1 VKRYAILIML
11 VAASSLVHAA
21 AEPVK
26 MIACDPAL
34 VMEPQ
39 DIRMYGFIPAKRTP
53 VSGIVHPKAVIA
65 RMLGTGMP
73 ICVAIDSDK
82 ADAETLGVLRFDF
95 GGAGKFAGD
104 LAASLKLPGPV
115 KRGRRV
121 NFGPATLTV
130 KRDGKTI
137 PVTVK
142 GSYITHSDTDH
153 QLTLQLG
160 TALESICTFG
170 DKSRTV
176 RLVDGSTNL
185 TCTDKATRAAK
196 PGGLNGHDTVVV
208 YDGDGSLIKG
218 YYGHP
223 ILVGGTWYDVTLS
236 ADGAKIA
243 VSATDVEMAMLKIA
257 QQGWTARLFGG
268 KYILNFRGSDKPMA
282 IPADRYTFGQFRQLS
297 APDAKGRTGSFGLT
311 WVRNY
316 RKPGQ
321 DDKKFDAVAG
331 ETAEVSIG
339 TPLTARA
346 DASVE
351 GRAVELTLTVLDVSG
366 AEVDRV
372 VLPEG
377 KWALPKFRILD
388 EKGKVVHSGKL
399 GFT

>member
-1 VKRYAILIML
+1 MKRYAILIVLTAMSF
-11 VAASSLVHAA
+11 ASYAA

-26 MIACDPAL
+26 PIACDPSL
-34 VMEPQ
+34 VMEPH
-39 DIRMYGFIPAKRTP
+39 DIRVYGFHPPKRTP

-65 RMLGTGMP
+65 KLQGTGMP
-73 ICVAIDSDK
+73 IHVAIDSDK

-104 LAASLKLPGPV
+104 LAASMKFPGPV

-121 NFGPATLTV
+121 SFGPATLTV
-130 KRDGKTI
+130 TRDGKTI

-153 QLTLQLG
+153 QLTLQFG
-160 TALESICTFG
+160 TALESVCTFG

-176 RLVDGSTNL
+176 RLVDGSVNL
-185 TCTDKATRAAK
+185 TCTDKAARAAN

-208 YDGDGSLIKG
+208 YDGDGSPIKG

-223 ILVGGTWYDVTLS
+223 ILVGGTWYDVMLS
-236 ADGAKIA
+236 ADGAKIS
-243 VSATDVEMAMLKIA
+243 VRATDVEMATLKIA
-257 QQGWTARLFGG
+257 QQGWAARLFGS
-268 KYILNFRGSDKPMA
+268 KHILNLRGSDKPIA

-297 APDAKGRTGSFGLT
+297 GPDAKGRTGSFGLT

-321 DDKKFDAVAG
+321 NDKKFNAIAG

-346 DASVE
+346 DASVD
-351 GRAVELTLTVLDVSG
+351 GRTVKLTLTVLDVSG

-377 KWALPKFRILD
+377 NWAKPNFRVLD
-388 EKGKVVHSGKL
+388 ANGKAVHSGKL